1 MKSAYSLANQEIAEI
16 RNKNKEM
23 QRRREDEV
31 REKAPEFAQ
40 VEKQLASGGLALAKC
55 VLDGTNNFESIK
67 AYIEDAQNKKKII
80 LKKLNL
86 PSDYLDE
93 IYSCKKCRDTG
104 FDENGRRC
112 ECLKKMIS
120 KYVGVNSNL
129 TESMK
134 NQTFE
139 SFDFSLF
146 ETQPDVKGK
155 SVLDFAKKSFDIAR
169 KFADTFDE
177 THDNLF
183 IYGKAGAGKTY
194 LSSCIV
200 NRALQRGYSVYYQ
213 SAFNLLDMCEK
224 LKFGRFDE
232 EDAADA
238 DYAIKYAY
246 NVDLLV
252 IDDLGTEFITPYSS
266 AALFDIINSRLVSK
280 KSTVISSNFDT
291 DKINNEYGAR
301 LASRISGDYT
311 KIPFPGMDLRNRKK

>member
-40 VEKQLASGGLALAKC
+40 VEKQLASGGIALAKC

-67 AYIEDAQNKKKII
+67 AYIEDAQNKKKTI

-139 SFDFSLF
+139 SFDF
-146 ETQPDVKGK
+146 
-155 SVLDFAKKSFDIAR
+155 
-169 KFADTFDE
+169 
-177 THDNLF
+177 
-183 IYGKAGAGKTY
+183 
-194 LSSCIV
+194 
-200 NRALQRGYSVYYQ
+200 
-213 SAFNLLDMCEK
+213 
-224 LKFGRFDE
+224 
-232 EDAADA
+232 
-238 DYAIKYAY
+238 
-246 NVDLLV
+246 
-252 IDDLGTEFITPYSS
+252 
-266 AALFDIINSRLVSK
+266 
-280 KSTVISSNFDT
+280 
-291 DKINNEYGAR
+291 
-301 LASRISGDYT
+301 
-311 KIPFPGMDLRNRKK
+311 